1 MNPQPWQDVDEIFQ
15 GALQRD
21 PAERDGYVR
30 HACHGD
36 TELQREVSSPRLAG
50 DMFDIIVPASA
61 LQNLPDYK
69 LYVRTLLHGRPQEPY
84 LVDGF
89 PPVPERWKG
98 GPCRPGHPDEP
109 GSVWT
114 GSAGGGEGPQSF
126 SGSLKSSLLIL
137 EPKNRSKRVPISLRA
152 PTWSA
157 GSLF

>member
-1 MNPQPWQDVDEIFQ
+1 MNPQPWQEVDKIFQ

-21 PAERDGYVR
+21 PAERDAYVR

-89 PPVPERWKG
+89 PPFPKDGKEAPADLVIRTSRARFGQDRQVVEKG
-98 GPCRPGHPDEP
+98 
-109 GSVWT
+109 
-114 GSAGGGEGPQSF
+114 
-126 SGSLKSSLLIL
+126 L
-137 EPKNRSKRVPISLRA
+137 NRFLA
-152 PTWSA
+152 A
-157 GSLF
+157 